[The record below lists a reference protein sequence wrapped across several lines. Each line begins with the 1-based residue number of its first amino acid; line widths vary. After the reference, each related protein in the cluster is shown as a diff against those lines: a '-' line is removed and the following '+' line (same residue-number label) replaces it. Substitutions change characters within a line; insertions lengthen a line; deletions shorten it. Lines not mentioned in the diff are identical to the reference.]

1 MYRARKPFYGDQL
14 RIIRSP
20 EKLERDGNPGSDLT
34 NTWRDLE
41 LLNAWGMRTGIQS
54 YSARTTFELNVKTVF
69 QPLFDISQP
78 TLLYYTG
85 HRLDKKKASEKCYS
99 ASPRLDELIER
110 FVRYRDRYDSDPLF
124 HVLKTL
130 KEKCD
135 GRKVKGGELFLH
147 QFGFCDLY
155 GLLKFWCAAVCDY
168 VNARDRPIWSFRD
181 TWFSEDV
188 KPWLLEDEDP
198 RVPEEEETG
207 VPKDGEPRVPE
218 DEEPR
223 APEDEE
229 PRVPEDEKPWFLED
243 KDPRVP
249 EEEETGVPEDE
260 EPRAPEDEEPRVP
273 KDEEPRVPEDE
284 EPRVLEDEEP
294 RAPEDEER
302 RVSEDEELWVSED
315 EELVSQFEE
324 KCILNRFNSQLL
336 IILDSCYSGEVA
348 QQLHDFV
355 SDIRE
360 KVPLP
365 PDGIKITVQAAC
377 GTDERTVGGYF
388 TPVFT
393 YLNDPGNEEVLEKWK
408 DEWGKM
414 TEEARRNY
422 KSLDLPSPMVVTTL
436 PAPKDTTMSF
446 SFQNS
451 LGFYT
456 KVTLFPDAGFFK
468 FCYVKVQKHQNK
480 TFEGQDR
487 VLNEDTANDIMN
499 NGQFIVEDYKL
510 KIFRGSSGQAA
521 RYAGNPVGLFLV
533 KVPSDIY
540 FCAHIHFAHN
550 NTRYHTRINL
560 VLHHNVP
567 CVETGIYEE
576 DHDGK
581 SPRQIKDGKHKI
593 KVTEHPNANKLVQTC
608 RNFVE
613 EREPGRWSDVNKWNM
628 TGKDEVSVLGKF
640 KMVQERSAWEDKYLK
655 YIEQFYP
662 KSF

>member
-34 NTWRDLE
+34 NTWKDLE
-41 LLNAWGMRTGIQS
+41 LLDAWGRKTGILS
-54 YSARTTFELNVKTVF
+54 YPPIPTFEFKVYTVF
-69 QPLFDISQP
+69 EPFFDIRHP

-85 HRLDKKKASEKCYS
+85 HGLDKKKASEICYS
-99 ASPRLDELIER
+99 ASPRLDELMER
-110 FVRYRDRYDSDPLF
+110 FVRYRDRYDCDPLF

-155 GLLKFWCAAVCDY
+155 GLLKFWCVAVCDY
-168 VNARDRPIWSFRD
+168 VNVQDRRPILNYRK
-181 TWFSEDV
+181 TWFPEDE
-188 KPWLLEDEDP
+188 KPWLLKDEDP

-207 VPKDGEPRVPE
+207 VPEDGEPRVPE

-223 APEDEE
+223 APDDEE

-249 EEEETGVPEDE
+249 EEEETGVPEDGE
-260 EPRAPEDEEPRVP
+260 PRVPEDGEPRAP

-284 EPRVLEDEEP
+284 EPRVLEDEEL

-302 RVSEDEELWVSED
+302 WVP
-315 EELVSQFEE
+315 
-324 KCILNRFNSQLL
+324 NRFNSQLL

-355 SDIRE
+355 RDIGE
-360 KVPLP
+360 KVPRP
-365 PDGIKITVQAAC
+365 PDGINITVQAAC

-393 YLNDPGNEEVLEKWK
+393 YLNDPENEEVLEKWK
-408 DEWGKM
+408 DEWEKM
-414 TEEARRNY
+414 TEEARSNY

-436 PAPKDTTMSF
+436 PAPEDTTMSF
-446 SFQNS
+446 SFQNNV
-451 LGFYT
+451 GFYT

-487 VLNEDTANDIMN
+487 VLTKDTANDIMN
-499 NGQFIVEDYKL
+499 NGQFIVQDYKL

-533 KVPSDIY
+533 KLPSNIY

-567 CVETGIYEE
+567 CVTGIYEE

-581 SPRQIKDGKHKI
+581 SPRQIKKGEHKI
-593 KVTEHPNANKLVQTC
+593 NVTEHYNAGKLVQNC
-608 RNFVE
+608 REFVE
-613 EREPGRWSDVNKWNM
+613 KEEPGRWSDVNKWNM
-628 TGKDEVSVLGKF
+628 TGKDDVSVLGKF
-640 KMVQERSAWEDKYLK
+640 KMVQERSAREDKYLK

-662 KSF
+662 KSFRRVTLGKTC